1 MHLSPVPDEQRI
13 EDAARGLLRGIGR
26 LSQALFR
33 SGEFGLPRSHVAV
46 LDALEPEARRVTG
59 IAAYT
64 GIAQPRVTVVLQEL
78 EERGLI
84 ERERCSRD
92 RRVVEA
98 SLTPAGAELL
108 ERARQRMA
116 AALLEGLRSSAAVDD
131 PERSV
136 GLARDAVSTLLHAV
150 EPEVS

>member
-1 MHLSPVPDEQRI
+1 MHLSSAPDEQRI

-33 SGEFGLPRSHVAV
+33 AGEFGLPRSHTAV
-46 LDALEPEARRVTG
+46 LDALEPGPRRVTG
-59 IAAYT
+59 IAAHT
-64 GIAQPRVTVVLQEL
+64 GLAQPRVTIVLQEL
-78 EERGLI
+78 EERGLT

-92 RRVVEA
+92 RRAVEA
-98 SLTPAGAELL
+98 SLTPAGRELL

-116 AALLEGLRSSAAVDD
+116 SALLEGLRTNVDA
-131 PERSV
+131 PEQAV